1 MRSSY
6 LLVNQSQSD
15 IQAEQGQSDIRINRS
30 RFDIWV
36 PRIQSNIRNATSI
49 ATPEYS
55 GETTSPRAA
64 KQLRSCVCK
73 PSERLQRLLPGQSA
87 QRQSSSLRQSG
98 RRALPQRQMQPQR

>member
-1 MRSSY
+1 MMRSSY

-15 IQAEQGQSDIRINRS
+15 IRINRN

-55 GETTSPRAA
+55 GETTSLTGRKTAS
-64 KQLRSCVCK
+64 QLR
-73 PSERLQRLLPGQSA
+73 LQT
-87 QRQSSSLRQSG
+87 
-98 RRALPQRQMQPQR
+98 

>member
-15 IQAEQGQSDIRINRS
+15 IRINRN
-30 RFDIWV
+30 RFGIWV

-55 GETTSPRAA
+55 GETTSLTGRKTAS
-64 KQLRSCVCK
+64 QLR
-73 PSERLQRLLPGQSA
+73 LQT
-87 QRQSSSLRQSG
+87 
-98 RRALPQRQMQPQR
+98 

>member
-1 MRSSY
+1 MMRSSY

-55 GETTSPRAA
+55 GETTSLTGRKTAS
-64 KQLRSCVCK
+64 QLC
-73 PSERLQRLLPGQSA
+73 LQT
-87 QRQSSSLRQSG
+87 
-98 RRALPQRQMQPQR
+98 

>member
-15 IQAEQGQSDIRINRS
+15 IQANQSQSDIRINRN

-55 GETTSPRAA
+55 GETTSLTGRKTASTATPANLA
-64 KQLRSCVCK
+64 SDY
-73 PSERLQRLLPGQSA
+73 SA
-87 QRQSSSLRQSG
+87 YCLGNQHSG
-98 RRALPQRQMQPQR
+98 NHLH

>member
-15 IQAEQGQSDIRINRS
+15 IQAEQGQSDIRIRS

-55 GETTSPRAA
+55 GETTSLTGRKTAS
-64 KQLRSCVCK
+64 QLR
-73 PSERLQRLLPGQSA
+73 LQT
-87 QRQSSSLRQSG
+87 
-98 RRALPQRQMQPQR
+98 

>member
-1 MRSSY
+1 MMRSSY

-15 IQAEQGQSDIRINRS
+15 IQANQSQSDIRINRN

-55 GETTSPRAA
+55 GETTSLTGRKTASQP
-64 KQLRSCVCK
+64 
-73 PSERLQRLLPGQSA
+73 RLQT
-87 QRQSSSLRQSG
+87 
-98 RRALPQRQMQPQR
+98 

>member
-15 IQAEQGQSDIRINRS
+15 IRINRN
-30 RFDIWV
+30 RFYIWV

-55 GETTSPRAA
+55 GETTSLTGRKTAS
-64 KQLRSCVCK
+64 QLR
-73 PSERLQRLLPGQSA
+73 LQT
-87 QRQSSSLRQSG
+87 
-98 RRALPQRQMQPQR
+98 

>member
-1 MRSSY
+1 MMRSSY

-15 IQAEQGQSDIRINRS
+15 IRINRN

-55 GETTSPRAA
+55 GETTSLTGR
-64 KQLRSCVCK
+64 KTTSQLR
-73 PSERLQRLLPGQSA
+73 LQT
-87 QRQSSSLRQSG
+87 
-98 RRALPQRQMQPQR
+98 

>member
-1 MRSSY
+1 MMRSSY

-15 IQAEQGQSDIRINRS
+15 IRINRN

-55 GETTSPRAA
+55 DETTSLTGRKTAS
-64 KQLRSCVCK
+64 QLR
-73 PSERLQRLLPGQSA
+73 LQT
-87 QRQSSSLRQSG
+87 
-98 RRALPQRQMQPQR
+98 